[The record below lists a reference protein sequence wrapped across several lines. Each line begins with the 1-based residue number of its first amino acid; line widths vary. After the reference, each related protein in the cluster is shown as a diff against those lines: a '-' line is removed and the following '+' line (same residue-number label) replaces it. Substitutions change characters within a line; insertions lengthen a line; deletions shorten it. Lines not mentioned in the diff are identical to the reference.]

1 MIFSEGH
8 LPLNIDSR
16 HSFRTR
22 LILILAIFTLVN
34 VLNWSVPIL
43 ETWNFRIY
51 DFLFSLRSNL
61 AKYKPVYDD
70 TIVHVDLDDTSI
82 QQLNNYYL
90 SRAHHAKVVT
100 NLTAMGASIQLHD
113 FLIAAPS
120 NKTDDNA
127 LIEAVIN
134 ARNAYFGLAFRLSR
148 DMQGK
153 ESDFLSPDVSS
164 YLANSKWQIKTKG
177 PPVDFYWGDNPLI
190 TFPPLANV
198 SKGLGFLNMTPD
210 RDGVFR
216 RVPLLVRQGD
226 AYYPSLPFRVICDYL
241 GVAPGDI
248 VIDSGKSIIL
258 TNVWKPGEEEKRN
271 IVIPIDRYGNLT
283 INFIG
288 PWGRMK
294 HYHFSDVWRA
304 SNDQDEFQLWTDEL
318 SGKIVVV
325 SEVTTGSS
333 DIGSV
338 PTDVAYPLSGIIAN
352 VIHTILTESFIH
364 EVPEF
369 YNIVIGLILLLI
381 ICLLSL
387 RSSALIFSFSILII
401 GSLYVL
407 IAIFLFLREG
417 LILDVINPLIM
428 VLMSFL
434 ALQVIRAI
442 ENARILNQ
450 SEMEKHL
457 IEHELEIGRQIQ
469 SSFFPEKLPK
479 IPGWEMSAFFRPARQ
494 VSGDFYDSFLLAND
508 RLVGIVIADV
518 CDKGVGAALFMA
530 LTRSLIRASAS
541 QTILFENQAE
551 TAMELSIGQA
561 LERTILFTNNYIAN
575 THGQANMFATLF
587 IGVLEPDTGA
597 LHYINCGHEP
607 PIILSSDN
615 QIASLKPTGP
625 ALGLFPD
632 MAFNTEKVQIT
643 FGDLLF
649 AFTDGI
655 TDAQNDTGDL
665 YTKERLKTCLAQSSV
680 SVEGLIQHVLQN
692 VDMHISSAKQFD
704 DITMMAIK
712 RGYP

>member
-1 MIFSEGH
+1 M
-8 LPLNIDSR
+8 NIDSR

-22 LILILAIFTLVN
+22 LIIILAIFTLVN
-34 VLNWSVPIL
+34 VFNWSVPVL
-43 ETWNFRIY
+43 ETWNVRIY

-120 NKTDDNA
+120 NKTDDKA
-127 LIEAVIN
+127 LIEAVRN

-148 DMQGK
+148 DLQEK

-164 YLANSKWQIKTKG
+164 YLANSQWHIKTKG
-177 PPVDFYWGDNPLI
+177 PPAEFYRGDKPLI
-190 TFPPLANV
+190 TFPPLAIAA
-198 SKGLGFLNMTPD
+198 KGLGFLNMTPD

-226 AYYPSLPFRVICDYL
+226 AYYPSLAFRAICDYL
-241 GVAPGDI
+241 GVLPVDI
-248 VIDSGKSIIL
+248 VIDSGTSIIL
-258 TNVWKPGEEEKRN
+258 TNVLKPGEEEKRD
-271 IVIPIDRYGNLT
+271 IVIPVDRHGNLT

-288 PWGRMK
+288 PWGRMR

-304 SNDQDEFQLWTDEL
+304 SNDQDELKLWTDEL

-338 PTDVAYPLSGIIAN
+338 PTDVAYPLSGINAS

-364 EVPEF
+364 EVPQL
-369 YNIVIGLILLLI
+369 YILITGLILLLM

-387 RSSALIFSFSILII
+387 RSSALVFSFSILMIVT
-401 GSLYVL
+401 LYVL
-407 IAIFLFLREG
+407 IAIFLFLQEG
-417 LILDVINPLIM
+417 LILNMINPLIM

-434 ALQVIRAI
+434 TIQIVRAL
-442 ENARILNQ
+442 ENARILRQ

-457 IEHELEIGRQIQ
+457 IEQELEIGRQIQ
-469 SSFFPEKLPK
+469 SGFFPEKLPE
-479 IPGWEMSAFFRPARQ
+479 IPGWEIAAFFRPARQ

-508 RLVGIVIADV
+508 RLIGIVIADV

-530 LTRSLIRASAS
+530 LIRSLIRAFAS

-551 TAMELSIGQA
+551 TAMESSIGQA
-561 LERTILFTNNYIAN
+561 LKRTILLTNNYIAR

-587 IGVLEPDTGA
+587 IGVLDPDTGV

-607 PIILSSDN
+607 PIILSNDN
-615 QIASLKPTGP
+615 LIASLQPTGP

-632 MAFNTEKVQIT
+632 MKFNTEEVRIT

-649 AFTDGI
+649 AFTDGV
-655 TDAQNDTGDL
+655 TDAQNETGEL
-665 YTKERLKTCLAQSSV
+665 YAKERLKACLAQNPE
-680 SVEGLIQHVLQN
+680 SVEGLIQNVLHN
-692 VDMHISSAKQFD
+692 VDKHISTAKQFD

-712 RGYP
+712 RSYRS